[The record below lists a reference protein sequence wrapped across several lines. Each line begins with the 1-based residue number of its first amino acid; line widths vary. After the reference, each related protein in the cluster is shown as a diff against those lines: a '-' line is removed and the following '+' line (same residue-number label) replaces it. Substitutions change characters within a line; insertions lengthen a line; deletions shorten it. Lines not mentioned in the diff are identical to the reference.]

1 MPASSVSYVQAQ
13 GPRPHQ
19 QDSGAV
25 FWTTELDAGAGL
37 AVLAVADGLGGHG
50 THRNAGG
57 GASQLAVQIVQAM
70 LMAPGEP
77 PPLADLLQRAHEA
90 LWGVNQ
96 SREED
101 AWGLSTLT
109 LLRVKAGQPVECAWA
124 GDCIAI
130 RIRDGQIACLNF
142 PDNYPGREWFYAE
155 MTAAEYLMAY
165 LRNRVMSCLGSD
177 GDHQRAVFTPQ
188 RRRSPEFQF
197 VGEGPV
203 ALSGDVYLI
212 LSDGAFDPLGLPGV
226 LATVLTCPPDQ
237 TLAQAVL
244 QAAEAKGLE
253 DNATVVAYRVP

>member
-13 GPRPHQ
+13 GPRSHQ

-25 FWTTELDAGAGL
+25 FWTVELAAGPT
-37 AVLAVADGLGGHG
+37 VLAVADGLGGHG
-50 THRNAGG
+50 LHRNAGG
-57 GASQLAVQIVQAM
+57 EASQLAIQTVQAG
-70 LMAPGEP
+70 LMAPGGV
-77 PPLADLLQRAHEA
+77 PPLDTILQQAHKA
-90 LWGVNQ
+90 LWAVNQ
-96 SREED
+96 SQEED

-142 PDNYPGREWFYAE
+142 PDNYPGREWFYAK
-155 MTAAEYLMAY
+155 MAAAEYLMAY
-165 LRNRVMSCLGSD
+165 MRNRVMSCLGSD
-177 GDHQRAVFTPQ
+177 GDYQRAVFSSQ
-188 RRRSPEFQF
+188 ARRSPEFQF

-212 LSDGAFDPLGLPGV
+212 LSDGAFDPLGLLGV

-237 TLAQAVL
+237 TLAKAVL